1 MAMTGAQEQAFKAAS
16 GGVEVNI
23 LSLICIGGLLAVLF
37 VWAAWALTDIWKGW
51 SNEKVR
57 NAAMVQFAV
66 RLVLLLLVV
75 TWMFAS

>member
-1 MAMTGAQEQAFKAAS
+1 MAMNAAQAQAFKAAS

-37 VWAAWALTDIWKGW
+37 VWAAWALVDVYQGW

-57 NAAMVQFAV
+57 NGA
-66 RLVLLLLVV
+66 LVHFVIKTVLLLVV
-75 TWMFAS
+75 SIWMFAS

>member
-1 MAMTGAQEQAFKAAS
+1 MAMTSVQEQAFKAAS
-16 GGVEVNI
+16 GGVEINI

-51 SNEKVR
+51 SNEKLR

>member
-1 MAMTGAQEQAFKAAS
+1 MAINAAQELAFKAAS

-51 SNEKVR
+51 SKEKLR

>member
-1 MAMTGAQEQAFKAAS
+1 MAMNAAQEQAFKAAS

-37 VWAAWALTDIWKGW
+37 VWAAWVLTDIWKGW
-51 SNEKVR
+51 SNEKLR